1 MKTLLFLFV
10 LSYVQFAVAAPEIK
24 GNPEEIEHYL
34 DGIPKVISI
43 RVQADEVVS
52 SQKARIH
59 LVVETES
66 KALSDAL
73 RQNQAIRQTIRKKL
87 AAFAIKPDEINASKF
102 SSTPE
107 YGFFGDLPKSY
118 KVANTLSV
126 LVDSEEKMIAVASI
140 ADNEKQVRYLS
151 SKPEIVGKDSIY
163 QKLTDKALQLAKAKA
178 ALYQQQ
184 LGVKLV
190 PVFVEENTSG
200 AIMQPPL
207 HKDKAFKRSMSTVS
221 YFEAPDVAS
230 FGESKLSV
238 NALVQYKVY
247 PPE

>member
-1 MKTLLFLFV
+1 MKINLYILLLVCTQFV
-10 LSYVQFAVAAPEIK
+10 FATPEIK
-24 GNPEEIEHYL
+24 GSPGEIKQYL
-34 DGIPKVISI
+34 NGIPKVISI

-52 SQKARIH
+52 SQQARIR
-59 LVVETES
+59 LLVETES

-73 RQNQAIRQTIRKKL
+73 RQNQAIRKIIRKKL
-87 AAFAIKPDEINASKF
+87 LGFAIKPDEINESKF

-118 KVANTLSV
+118 HVSNTLSV

-140 ADNEKQVRYLS
+140 ADTEKQVRYLS
-151 SKPEIVGKDSIY
+151 SKPEIVGKDKIY

-178 ALYQQQ
+178 DLYQQQ
-184 LGVKLV
+184 LAVKLV
-190 PVFVEENTSG
+190 PVFVEENTQSVI
-200 AIMQPPL
+200 AQTRL
-207 HKDKAFKRSMSTVS
+207 AQDKSLKRGMSSVA
-221 YFEAPDVAS
+221 YFNPTATSS